1 MTSIAIFTVSLPPV
15 FVAVMVYVPLEVI
28 VVGTPL
34 MTPVLGLSDR
44 PSGRLGDTDQDK
56 TAPPL
61 YVGVPDENA
70 ESLVKEN
77 GLPAYSI
84 NDGATSF
91 TVISTFVV
99 ALPPVLVAVIV

>member
-1 MTSIAIFTVSLPPV
+1 
-15 FVAVMVYVPLEVI
+15 MVYVPLAVI

-34 MTPVLGLSDR
+34 ITPVLGLSDK
-44 PSGRLGDTDQDK
+44 PSGRLGDTDQDT

-61 YVGVPDENA
+61 YVGVPDEKA
-70 ESLVKEN
+70 ESLVREN
-77 GLPAYSI
+77 GLPEYSI

-91 TVISTFVV
+91 TVMSTVAV